1 MIQINKYIDHTL
13 LRATATEEEV
23 KKLCQEAKEYEFKSV
38 CVNTAFVSFAKEQL
52 KGTDVKVCAV
62 VGFPLG
68 AVSTPAKI
76 FEAEQAIK
84 DGATEIDM
92 VINIGSLKARQLD
105 KVEQEIRAIKDAIR
119 GNILK
124 VILETCYLSSEEILL
139 GSELAVK
146 AKADFVK
153 TSTGFG
159 TAGADKDSI
168 ELMKKATEG
177 KAKIKAS
184 GGIKNLD
191 TALYYIELGVERIGT
206 SSGVSIVK
214 EIKE

>member
-119 GNILK
+119 
-124 VILETCYLSSEEILL
+124 
-139 GSELAVK
+139 
-146 AKADFVK
+146 
-153 TSTGFG
+153 
-159 TAGADKDSI
+159 
-168 ELMKKATEG
+168 
-177 KAKIKAS
+177 
-184 GGIKNLD
+184 
-191 TALYYIELGVERIGT
+191 
-206 SSGVSIVK
+206 
-214 EIKE
+214 